1 MVKVGG
7 DALGPDRNC
16 AAEFLQP
23 DLTPVLAQRSG
34 QELEMA
40 EDSKPLIHIEFDIL
54 LDRGPQKPSAPPAAF
69 TMGDRP
75 ADGSSRIEEE
85 EVDMRIDLLND
96 IVRRCYL

>member
-7 DALGPDRNC
+7 DALGPDRNG

-75 ADGSSRIEEE
+75 ATDPRELKKKRLICG
-85 EVDMRIDLLND
+85 LT
-96 IVRRCYL
+96 Y